1 MGFGIL
7 FLGYFLT
14 LNFEFKGINIP
25 PDFLGYIFM
34 MVACSKLTP
43 YSNNFKYTLRC
54 LIPLTVLSA
63 GLTTMEVMAAI
74 SPNLAFPYIAD
85 IMNIKY
91 LLMMVLHYLLL
102 KALMDISRDVGRYKI
117 TDKCR
122 RNIIISIVMIVLVV
136 LLTLPIPFPFKDSI
150 AWIATIVLL
159 NGMVLLNSVQI
170 FSCYMWI
177 CYEGDEDMPMKEPKD
192 PLSKIV
198 YKTQKENAQ
207 YKAEK
212 AAANAEKKK
221 KKKKK

>member
-85 IMNIKY
+85 IMN
-91 LLMMVLHYLLL
+91 MSSAHYLT
-102 KALMDISRDVGRYKI
+102 ALFKKLVGISPTEY
-117 TDKCR
+117 
-122 RNIIISIVMIVLVV
+122 
-136 LLTLPIPFPFKDSI
+136 I
-150 AWIATIVLL
+150 ARHKHLI
-159 NGMVLLNSVQI
+159 
-170 FSCYMWI
+170 
-177 CYEGDEDMPMKEPKD
+177 K
-192 PLSKIV
+192 
-198 YKTQKENAQ
+198 
-207 YKAEK
+207 
-212 AAANAEKKK
+212 
-221 KKKKK
+221 